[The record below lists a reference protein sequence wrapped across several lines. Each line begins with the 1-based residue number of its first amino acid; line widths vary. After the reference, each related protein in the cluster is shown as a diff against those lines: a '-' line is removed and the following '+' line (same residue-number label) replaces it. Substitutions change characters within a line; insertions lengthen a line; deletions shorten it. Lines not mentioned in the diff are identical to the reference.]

1 MSPLP
6 YYLKQSTDDLFEYF
20 EEGRGWK
27 DYYDTEFDID
37 KLRLDIKTMKKMKQ
51 TLDKAGGYDMDL
63 SWIEFP
69 TIKQLEQ
76 LNLQVAYDML
86 VKDTKEEK
94 KRYNENK
101 KIKEMMDEFENQE
114 KIILDTLQ
122 VRYKK
127 KLQRLKPKIE
137 EFQEAKDFYK
147 NFDDKKTKEQKDE
160 KKMVFTELKVMKNKK
175 KEFKEI
181 LKNLQ
186 EIKELKYN
194 I

>member
-1 MSPLP
+1 MSSLP
-6 YYLKQSTDDLFEYF
+6 SYLKKSTDDLFEYF
-20 EEGRGWK
+20 EESRELK
-27 DYYDTEFDID
+27 DNYDAEFDID

-51 TLDKAGGYDMDL
+51 KLDKTGGYDMDL

-69 TIKQLEQ
+69 TIAQSQK
-76 LNLQVAYDML
+76 LNLQIAYDML
-86 VKDTKEEK
+86 VKDTEQEK

-101 KIKEMMDEFENQE
+101 MIKEWMDEFENQE

-127 KLQRLKPKIE
+127 KLQRLKPKILDFE
-137 EFQEAKDFYK
+137 DAKDFYK
-147 NFDDKKTKEQKDE
+147 NFDGKKTKEQKDE